1 MNSAAPPASAGGALL
16 LRAAVDK
23 SAFCAYC
30 RYQLRNLDGASMEL
44 ITSRKNPLIKRL
56 RALANDGALRRE
68 SGQTVLDGVKLLGEA
83 LAAGC
88 RVTALLL
95 AEGMA
100 PPEGLP
106 PGTEIYRAPAEL
118 VGYAS
123 PVANSPGPVFSV
135 ELPRIAAPAR
145 ADTAILLEDV
155 QDPGNVG
162 TVIRAANAFGV
173 DAVLLCGRCADV
185 SSPRVVRATMG
196 AAFRQCVLELTA
208 AEAAETVR
216 RWGLPLY
223 GAALGERALD
233 IRQLPRGG
241 AAVAIGNEG
250 HGLSGEMKSLC
261 DALTLIPMAP
271 GSESLNAAMAAV
283 VAMWELAR
291 VRIGVT

>member
-1 MNSAAPPASAGGALL
+1 
-16 LRAAVDK
+16 
-23 SAFCAYC
+23 
-30 RYQLRNLDGASMEL
+30 MEL

-95 AEGMA
+95 LAEGMG
-100 PPEGLP
+100 PPEGLTP
-106 PGTEIYRAPAEL
+106 DTAIYRAPAEL

-196 AAFRQCVLELTA
+196 AAFRQCVIETD
-208 AEAAETVR
+208 AEGAAETVR

-223 GAALGERALD
+223 GAALDSGAVD
-233 IRQLPRGG
+233 IRRLPRGG

-250 HGLSGEMKSLC
+250 HGLSEKLKSLC
-261 DALTLIPMAP
+261 DGLTVIPMAP

-283 VAMWELAR
+283 VAMWELER
-291 VRIGVT
+291 GRIGVV